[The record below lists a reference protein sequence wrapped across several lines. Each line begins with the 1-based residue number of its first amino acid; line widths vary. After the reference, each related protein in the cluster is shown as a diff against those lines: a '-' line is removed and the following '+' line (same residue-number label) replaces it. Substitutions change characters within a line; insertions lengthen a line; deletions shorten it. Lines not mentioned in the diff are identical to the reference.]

1 MKILIVGSDLNS
13 LLLAKFIKAQ
23 NKLHDIYVTTL
34 DNSAPDVYTGLKIR
48 ENDVKS
54 IVDFVKYNGI
64 EFTIALSP
72 VAIING
78 IADEFKKEEFT
89 IFAPF
94 AEAARI
100 TYFNSIAK
108 KIMYKLKIN
117 TPRFGIFDRENLAL
131 DYIRR
136 SNFPIVVEN
145 DFTLAERK
153 NDVYTSFSKA
163 KTGIQKNFENGCTKI
178 VIENYIDEAPVYVY
192 FVTDG
197 YSALPLVSLER
208 TSGDGYTT
216 VCAPSQKVSDEVY
229 INLLRR
235 VIYPILDDITKYT
248 DNYVGI
254 LGLKIKFLNNNFYVH
269 EIYNSFQYY
278 DFQAFLSVLDEDI
291 LNVLYDSA
299 NGSLGDNY
307 GAVRLKEEFSY
318 TVAVDKTHFV
328 NIEDSEEEYFES
340 EDETKKIITANA
352 ATMNKAQRDLSEYL
366 QVLLDE
372 NICEKITCQYLEK
385 ELAL

>member
-1 MKILIVGSDLNS
+1 MKILIVGADLNS
-13 LLLAKFIKAQ
+13 LLLAKFIKTQ
-23 NKLHDIYVTTL
+23 NKLHDIYVTTS
-34 DNSAPDVYTGLKIR
+34 DNSAPEIYTALKIR
-48 ENDVKS
+48 ENDIKS
-54 IVDFVKYNGI
+54 IVEFVKYNGI

-78 IADEFKKEEFT
+78 IADEFKKEEFM
-89 IFAPF
+89 IFAPYS
-94 AEAARI
+94 EAARV

-136 SNFPIVVEN
+136 LNFPIVVEN
-145 DFTLAERK
+145 DFTLVERE
-153 NDVYTSFSKA
+153 NNVYPSFSKA
-163 KTGIQKNFENGCTKI
+163 KLGIQKTFENGNAKI
-178 VIENYIDEAPVYVY
+178 VIENYIDETPVYVY

-197 YSALPLVSLER
+197 YSALPLISLER

-216 VCAPSQKVSDEVY
+216 INAPSQKVSDEVY
-229 INLLRR
+229 INLLRK

-254 LGLKIKFLNNNFYVH
+254 LGLKIKFSNNNFYVH

-278 DFQAFLSVLDEDI
+278 DFQAFLSLLDEDI

-318 TVAVDKTHFV
+318 TVAVDKTHFI
-328 NIEDSEEEYFES
+328 NHEDSEEEYFES

-366 QVLLDE
+366 QIVLKTQV
-372 NICEKITCQYLEK
+372 CEKITCQYLER